1 MNRSKQKHGNMEIM
15 SEKIRDLENIFR
27 TCSKQIIGITD
38 QKKRSSGKKKMESEE
53 ILIIKLT
60 K

>member
-1 MNRSKQKHGNMEIM
+1 MEIM

-27 TCSKQIIGITD
+27 TCSKQIVGITD
-38 QKKRSSGKKKMESEE
+38 KKKRSSGKKKMESEE

>member
-1 MNRSKQKHGNMEIM
+1 MEIM

-27 TCSKQIIGITD
+27 TCSKQIVGITD
-38 QKKRSSGKKKMESEE
+38 KKKKEFWKE
-53 ILIIKLT
+53 KNG